1 MSNIKRYN
9 GTSWETIQIMA
20 DKATADVY
28 GNNISTTY
36 AKKADVYTKTETDTK
51 LSAKQDKLVSGTNIK
66 TINGSSILGSGN
78 VTISASVPTA
88 SSTTLGGI
96 KIGFNNPS
104 DLSAYPVQ
112 LDASNKAYVNIPI
125 YYYEG
130 TTYGE
135 CYEIDAPSYE
145 YSMAIGTSG
154 FTVDSG
160 VPGGAT
166 MSSNILQVDS
176 DKFQYMQSD
185 VMTGAT
191 KYLQSKYFKHWYGT
205 FVCPSNTYYYRL
217 IAKAKNSGSDS
228 NLCQTI
234 TIRGTIGGWWGH
246 EQCEFMYTVALRSSS
261 FSTENNI
268 RKTIFRGS
276 NPTLTESAIASNGG
290 IDIVTHRNSSSGA
303 LYVYLRAYGT
313 QKYSQYDIIVT
324 ADGWGD
330 VVELPTDE
338 NFDTSSSGTLV
349 SGSQLLSDTQNQC
362 IEITNK
368 NLQTVNGYSLMGDG
382 NLIIQDQRIKD
393 HTSTDTTGYV
403 FSSYCVIGNMQ
414 ICWGHVNSSSGS
426 ASVTVNVNFPLSF
439 SGNPVVFVQS
449 YNAAGSPTSE
459 KESTTSQTMYRN
471 AQSIRQVTS
480 TLFKFDTGNAEAH
493 GYSWIAIGRYKGS
506 GA

>member
-9 GTSWETIQIMA
+9 GTSWEKIPIMA

-28 GNNISTTY
+28 GNDISTTY

-51 LSAKQDKLVSGTNIK
+51 LSAKQNSLVSGTNIK
-66 TINGSSILGSGN
+66 TINGSNILGSGN

-104 DLSAYPVQ
+104 DLCAYPVQ
-112 LDASNKAYVNIPI
+112 LDISNKAYVNIPI

-130 TTYGE
+130 ATYGE

-145 YSMAIGTSG
+145 YSMAIGESG

-160 VPGGAT
+160 VPGGST
-166 MSSNILQVDS
+166 GSSNILQVDS
-176 DKFQYMQSD
+176 DKFQYRQSD

-191 KYLQSKYFKHWYGT
+191 KYLQSAYFKHWYGV
-205 FVCPSNTYYYRL
+205 FICPSNTHYYRL
-217 IAKAKNSGSDS
+217 LAKATNSGS
-228 NLCQTI
+228 NTALYQTI
-234 TIRGTIGGWWGH
+234 TIRGTIGGWGGP
-246 EQCEFMYTVALRSSS
+246 EQCEFIYTVALRDNT
-261 FSTENNI
+261 FSTANNI

-276 NPTLTESAIASNGG
+276 TYTEESTIASNAG
-290 IDIVTHRNSSSGA
+290 IDIVTHRDSSSGA

-313 QKYSQYDIIVT
+313 QKYSQYNIIVT
-324 ADGWGD
+324 ANGQEG
-330 VVELPTDE
+330 VVTLPTDE
-338 NFDTSSSGTLV
+338 NFYTSSSGTLV
-349 SGSQLLSDTQNQC
+349 SGSQLLSATQNQC
-362 IEITNK
+362 IIPD
-368 NLQTVNGYSLMGDG
+368 S
-382 NLIIQDQRIKD
+382 RIKD
-393 HTSTDTTGYV
+393 HTSTDTTGYI

-414 ICWGHVNSSSGS
+414 ICWGHVNSSSS
-426 ASVTVNVNFPLSF
+426 STSVTVNVNFPLSF

-449 YNAAGSPTSE
+449 YNVTGSPTSE
-459 KESTTSQTMYRN
+459 KENATSQTQYRN